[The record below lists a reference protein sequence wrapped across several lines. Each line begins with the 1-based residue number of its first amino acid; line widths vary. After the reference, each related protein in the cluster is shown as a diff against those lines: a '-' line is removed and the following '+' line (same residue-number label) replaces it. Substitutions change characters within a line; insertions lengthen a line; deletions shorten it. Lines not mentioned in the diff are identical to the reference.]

1 MSAAAAARGR
11 AVLAIDQGTTS
22 TRALI
27 FDAAGHELGRTSVEH
42 AQHFPAAGL
51 VEHDPEEIWAA
62 VCACVVGA
70 LAAAAMTPGDVASVG
85 ITNQRET
92 IMVWDARSGRPLH
105 RALVWQDQ
113 RGAPLCAALAAAH
126 PAGVDRLRAM
136 TGLPLVPYFSA
147 TKLAWLLGH
156 VPGLR
161 AAAEAGEALAGTIDS
176 WLLWKLTG
184 GAVHATDVTNASRT
198 LLCDIHARPMAAWDA
213 VLCALFGVPLRML
226 PTIRPSVGVFG
237 VCAPGSPLPGVP
249 IGGVL
254 GDQQAALFGQACF
267 APGEAK
273 NTYGTGC
280 FLLMNTGTTAVAS
293 RHGLLTT
300 IAYQVAADA
309 PPVYALEGS
318 VAIAGAVVSWLR
330 DGLHLIP
337 GAHAVEALARSA
349 DDAPAGDLI
358 LVPAFNGLFA
368 PYWRAD
374 ARGVLV
380 GISAITGPAH
390 IARAALESVAL
401 QSKDLLDAMGREAL
415 ARGILTAAQWRAAA
429 LRVDG
434 GMTANALL
442 MQAQADFC
450 RKDVVRPVVAE
461 TTALGAAYAA
471 GLAVGIWASLDELRS
486 QWREAQRWRPAMP
499 ARRALT
505 HVRRWHDALARTVN
519 WADAAS
525 DGEPAAD
532 APPPTPEEIAADEAA
547 ILECTATLPPP
558 RATAAAAAPSAAAA
572 SDGATSASAP
582 WWHRAAATAATASP
596 AQLAVVA
603 AAFAIAVFCLRDAL
617 RPVARRA

>member
-1 MSAAAAARGR
+1 MSTITRKR

-27 FDAAGHELGRTSVEH
+27 FDASGQELGRASVEH
-42 AQHFPAAGL
+42 AQHFPSAGL
-51 VEHDPEEIWAA
+51 VEHDADEIWEA
-62 VCACVVGA
+62 VCTCVSGA
-70 LAAAAMTPGDVASVG
+70 LAAASMVPGDVSSVG

-92 IMVWDARSGRPLH
+92 ILVWDARSGRPLH

-113 RGAPLCAALAAAH
+113 RGAHLCAALAAAH
-126 PAGVDRLRAM
+126 PAGVDRLRAT

-147 TKLAWLLGH
+147 TKLSWLLEN

-161 AAAEAGEALAGTIDS
+161 ASAVAGEALAGTIDT

-198 LLCDIHARPMAAWDA
+198 LLCNIHARPMAAWDA
-213 VLCALFGVPLRML
+213 DLCALFGVPLRML
-226 PTIRPSVGVFG
+226 PAIRPSVGVFG
-237 VCAPGSPLPGVP
+237 VCAADSPLPGVP

-280 FLLMNTGTTAVAS
+280 FLLMNTGATAVAS

-300 IAYQVAADA
+300 IAYQVSAES

-349 DDAPAGDLI
+349 AEGTTPGDLI

-374 ARGVLV
+374 ARGVLI
-380 GISAITGPAH
+380 GLSAVTGPAE
-390 IARAALESVAL
+390 IARSALESVAL

-415 ARGILTAAQWRAAA
+415 ARGILTAAEWRAAA

-434 GMTANALL
+434 GMTANTLL

-471 GLAVGIWASLDELRS
+471 GLAVGVWSSLDELRT
-486 QWREAQRWRPAMP
+486 QWREAQRWRPSMP
-499 ARRALT
+499 ARRALA
-505 HVRRWHDALARTVN
+505 HVRRWHDAVARTVN
-519 WADAAS
+519 WADADNDATTAV
-525 DGEPAAD
+525 E
-532 APPPTPEEIAADEAA
+532 APPPTPEEVAADEAA

-558 RATAAAAAPSAAAA
+558 RPSAAD
-572 SDGATSASAP
+572 S
-582 WWHRAAATAATASP
+582 AAATAADSPWWRLATLTIATASP
-596 AQLAVVA
+596 AQLVVGA
-603 AAFAIAVFCLRDAL
+603 AAATIAAFCLRDVL
-617 RPVARRA
+617 RSVIARRSS